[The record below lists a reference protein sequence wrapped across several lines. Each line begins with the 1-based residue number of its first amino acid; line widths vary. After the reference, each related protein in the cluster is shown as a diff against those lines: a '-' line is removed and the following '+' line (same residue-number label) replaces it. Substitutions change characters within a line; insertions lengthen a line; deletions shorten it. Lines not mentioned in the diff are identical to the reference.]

1 MTALSTNGWPVK
13 HGAAGSHQAEGNSS
27 SAEGMMVTAMVPLLG
42 CATGVG
48 NVRGHSEWLW

>member
-13 HGAAGSHQAEGNSS
+13 HGAAGSQQAKGNSS

-42 CATGVG
+42 CATGVR
-48 NVRGHSEWLW
+48 NVHGHGEWLW